1 LVHRHQRS
9 SSTLKAVDERFLLTK
24 IRLVDMQ
31 VCLLSPTCLIPTEEV
46 DPDRV
51 AELQAQI
58 LRRGCWTVP
67 ITVEKDALFVMDGHH
82 RLAVAHRLQLPV
94 VPVILLDYNGVRVES
109 WRPDQTITPAC
120 IRAMARSGRKFPCKT
135 TRHIF
140 DQGLPNC
147 NLPLESL
154 RHLAPTGRAVADAER
169 ARS

>member
-1 LVHRHQRS
+1 MDRGRRS
-9 SSTLKAVDERFLLTK
+9 SSTLEALHEPFLLTK

-51 AELQAQI
+51 AELHAQI
-58 LRRGCWTVP
+58 LCAGCWTVP

-82 RLAVAHRLQLPV
+82 RLTVAHRLQLPV
-94 VPVILLDYNGVRVES
+94 VPVILLDYTTVRVES
-109 WRPDQTITPAC
+109 WRPGQTITPAC
-120 IRAMARSGRKFPCKT
+120 ILAMARSGRKFPCKT

-147 NLPLESL
+147 NLPLDSL
-154 RHLAPTGRAVADAER
+154 RYLAPTGRVIASAAR